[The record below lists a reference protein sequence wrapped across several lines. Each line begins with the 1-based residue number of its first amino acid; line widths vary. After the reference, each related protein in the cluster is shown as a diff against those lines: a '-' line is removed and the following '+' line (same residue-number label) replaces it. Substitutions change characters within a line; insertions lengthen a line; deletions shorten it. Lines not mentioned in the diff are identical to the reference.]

1 MAGIAGCI
9 RVVVT
14 PLQTIPMSSAVFPHA
29 KLDWTISK
37 LEEQTQAQPEN
48 DDVRL
53 ELSQCLLSRGWMHG
67 GGETDCNEA
76 LSLARRV
83 LQEDPTS
90 VSALIVAGAAL
101 VGMERPDAAAKY
113 LNQASSAEA
122 DRPDLRL
129 AIGALEEL
137 RNNLGQAVRNY
148 EAACRM
154 ASEAW
159 ETHLLLGRALLALAE
174 VRSQRRLLER
184 ASYHLVRSMGL
195 DPSPDQHPRI
205 LRDMGVCCMRTGR
218 SKEAQRFFIRL
229 RENPDHAPVAKY
241 HLGLVAYETGKY
253 NNAIQHFR
261 QYLRDRPDDTNVL
274 ARMAMAWFQM
284 GEFSRARE
292 ACHKALLIDPE
303 HLQARYA
310 LGCTLLE
317 EGDPMEATK
326 VFRETLADHPEHM
339 PTYVE
344 MVRTRRH
351 TQDPGWLVKALEV
364 EVGTFDRLP
373 PGGKVDA
380 RAVTRERIGTV
391 LEEIRDVGPSMLPH
405 VLASIDRTQD
415 EGLRFQL
422 WESACTMVLGAVA
435 DAASSRLRDPDKH
448 YGPGLGLEA
457 LSAATVLPEPVLTAG
472 LKLEEA
478 DIKKA
483 AVDRHGPADDVSAHR
498 ENITVERRRA
508 RAYQALLLL
517 AIGVRRSTSGK
528 GLLARWA
535 EQADQD
541 LSTAAWAALAMYGE
555 PVATAKLASQ
565 ASAKGGTT
573 QVDRLLRYVV
583 PPTTDTAPRMVEN
596 DEATRC
602 STCGRAS
609 AEVSYLMAG
618 SQAVICDRCV
628 IQVGQHRR
636 TLEAPEHSVCALCS
650 RTAFE
655 ARGVYSYNGV
665 EICSE
670 CLDMSLGQLER
681 EEVDRF
687 LAAW

>member
-1 MAGIAGCI
+1 
-9 RVVVT
+9 
-14 PLQTIPMSSAVFPHA
+14 MSSAVFPHA

-37 LEEQTQAQPEN
+37 LEEKTQAQP
-48 DDVRL
+48 DDLDARL
-53 ELSQCLLSRGWMHG
+53 ELSRCMLSRGWMHG
-67 GGETDCNEA
+67 GGESDCNEA
-76 LSLARRV
+76 LALARRV
-83 LQEDPTS
+83 LQDDPTS
-90 VSALIVAGAAL
+90 VSALVVAGAAL
-101 VGMERPDAAAKY
+101 VGMDRPDAAEKY
-113 LNQASSAEA
+113 LNQAFTAEA

-129 AIGALEEL
+129 AIGALESL
-137 RNNLGQAVRNY
+137 RNNWGMAVRNY
-148 EAACRM
+148 ESACRM

-174 VRSQRRLLER
+174 AQPQRRLLER
-184 ASYHLVRSMGL
+184 ASYHLVRSMRL

-229 RENPDHAPVAKY
+229 RENPDHAAVAKY

-261 QYLRDRPDDTNVL
+261 QYLRERPDDTNVL

-284 GEFSRARE
+284 GDFSRARE

-303 HLQARYA
+303 HLHARYA

-351 TQDPGWLVKALEV
+351 TQDPGWLLKALEV

-380 RAVTRERIGTV
+380 RAVTRQRIETV
-391 LEEIRDVGPSMLPH
+391 LEEIRDVGPSMLSS
-405 VLASIDRTQD
+405 VLSSIDRTQD

-435 DAASSRLRDPDKH
+435 DAAASRLREPEKN

-457 LSAATVLPEPVLTAG
+457 LSAATVLPEPVLKAG
-472 LKLEEA
+472 LKLEES

-483 AVDRHGPADDVSAHR
+483 AVDRHSVADDVSAHR
-498 ENITVERRRA
+498 ENINTERRRA
-508 RAYQALLLL
+508 RAHQALLLL

-528 GLLARWA
+528 ELLARWA

-541 LSTAAWAALAMYGE
+541 LAAAAWAGLAMYGE
-555 PVATAKLASQ
+555 PVATAKLASH
-565 ASAKGGTT
+565 AANHGA
-573 QVDRLLRYVV
+573 QVQMDTLLRYVV
-583 PPTTDTAPRMVEN
+583 PPTKDIAPKIVGKN
-596 DEATRC
+596 GGSRC
-602 STCGRAS
+602 STCGRA
-609 AEVSYLMAG
+609 ANEVSYLMMG
-618 SQAVICDRCV
+618 GQAAICDRCV
-628 IQVGQHRR
+628 IQISQHRKS
-636 TLEAPEHSVCALCS
+636 LEAPENAVCSLCS

-655 ARGVYSYNGV
+655 ARAMYSYNGI

-681 EEVDRF
+681 EEVDKF